1 LPDGCKP
8 KSQFGYIL
16 GLGMDDVRIFYGQ
29 LEHLRQFGTFYVKPF
44 GIFYPFLVHCTKKNL
59 ATLVKV
65 PADKAILKKELLLGK
80 YVRKLSSA

>member
-16 GLGMDDVRIFYGQ
+16 GLGMDNVR
-29 LEHLRQFGTFYVKPF
+29 
-44 GIFYPFLVHCTKKNL
+44 IFYPFLVHCTKKNL